1 MKLAWLMGF
10 DVGYCDLEISGR
22 ILKNDSLRYDEVP
35 YSSVSHWSA
44 VTEPRFHHFGENA
57 SGQYDRL
64 EPCYSD
70 GEQSV
75 SECKS
80 QGLFSGFHLL
90 HQTGF
95 GDLQA
100 GCKAGLLASTH
111 EASQCSGRGCSLY
124 AVTTGNWSAGVRV
137 SVAYCFPQ
145 RVKAVTTQWAINEM
159 T

>member
-10 DVGYCDLEISGR
+10 NVGYCDLEISGW
-22 ILKNDSLRYDEVP
+22 ILKNDSLGYDEVP

-44 VTEPRFHHFGENA
+44 LIEPSFNHFGENT

-80 QGLFSGFHLL
+80 QGSFSRFHLL

-100 GCKAGLLASTH
+100 GCKAGHLASTH
-111 EASQCSGRGCSLY
+111 EASQCSGRDCPLY
-124 AVTTGNWSAGVRV
+124 VVTTGNWSAGVGVFCRLLFFHREPRRLQL
-137 SVAYCFPQ
+137 SEQ
-145 RVKAVTTQWAINEM
+145 
-159 T
+159 